1 MKRWQG
7 SCAPNKTIHCS
18 ILCFLGM
25 FCQNVGPSM
34 LWVLLFQKMVSG
46 GLHQDC
52 GQQQLHSSQTVLK
65 DSVIQFWWIIWHRH
79 LFSSFSSPF
88 PSCLVFLGCDNS
100 RNSTKKNVPLLNE
113 SHVKP
118 LFSSLGIYFRLFG
131 PPKKYHL
138 DSVRPGHLWQQSQQ
152 QPPKSLCS
160 ISLKVSS
167 NSWDFC
173 RNETI
178 EGLSAE
184 KHNNFVVFKEMLLM
198 RLFSGEKTN
207 SQEK

>member
-1 MKRWQG
+1 
-7 SCAPNKTIHCS
+7 
-18 ILCFLGM
+18 
-25 FCQNVGPSM
+25 
-34 LWVLLFQKMVSG
+34 MVSG

-79 LFSSFSSPF
+79 LFSSLCSPL

-100 RNSTKKNVPLLNE
+100 KNSTKKSVPLLNE

-118 LFSSLGIYFRLFG
+118 LLSSLRIYFRLFG
-131 PPKKYHL
+131 PPKKGRHL
-138 DSVRPGHLWQQSQQ
+138 DSVHPGHLWQQSQQ

-167 NSWDFC
+167 NSWE
-173 RNETI
+173 NLVETKPLKVQAVSKNTHV
-178 EGLSAE
+178 GCC
-184 KHNNFVVFKEMLLM
+184 V
-198 RLFSGEKTN
+198 
-207 SQEK
+207 

>member
-1 MKRWQG
+1 
-7 SCAPNKTIHCS
+7 
-18 ILCFLGM
+18 
-25 FCQNVGPSM
+25 
-34 LWVLLFQKMVSG
+34 MVSG
-46 GLHQDC
+46 GLHQGW

-65 DSVIQFWWIIWHRH
+65 DSVIQFWWIIWHRL
-79 LFSSFSSPF
+79 LFSSLCSPL

-100 RNSTKKNVPLLNE
+100 KNSTKKSVPLLNE

-118 LFSSLGIYFRLFG
+118 LLSSLRIYFRLFG
-131 PPKKYHL
+131 PQKRHL
-138 DSVRPGHLWQQSQQ
+138 DFPVPRHLWQQSQQ

-178 EGLSAE
+178 EASAE
-184 KHNNFVVFKEMLLM
+184 KHMLLCLRRVLLM
-198 RLFSGEKTN
+198 RLFFLGENKLPG
-207 SQEK
+207 QEK